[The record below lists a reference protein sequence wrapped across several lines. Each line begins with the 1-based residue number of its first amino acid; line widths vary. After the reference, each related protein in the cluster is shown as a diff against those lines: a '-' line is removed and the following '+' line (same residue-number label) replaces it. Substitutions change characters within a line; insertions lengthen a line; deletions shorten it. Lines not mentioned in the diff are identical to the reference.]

1 MATIGAVALALCVE
15 FQVCLFFILG
25 MVFARYRP
33 TLRLSRRIELVMM
46 PVCLAGYY
54 YAAQFIGFSAAL
66 LLSAVLFLA
75 VISNDTLTARLLG
88 TRVLQFLGKISYSLY
103 LVHPFAVFPF
113 QMIGSAL
120 VHRGVNHGHV
130 FLFYLPVPCQ
140 RRSWPPPLAITLLK
154 RGYARSSPNG
164 RGSVGPFPRKHSRSR
179 DAEQSARANGRAS
192 TPPRAPSAVIRRSIA
207 VRTFDDWD
215 DPPPGSWRRTW
226 SRIAGRRPGEA
237 SCKRC

>member
-1 MATIGAVALALCVE
+1 MQQNSWTLSYEWGFYIVVGVAWLVTERTKQVWAMATIGAVALALCVE

-130 FLFYLPVPCQ
+130 FLFYLACAVPT
-140 RRSWPPPLAITLLK
+140 TL
-154 RGYARSSPNG
+154 
-164 RGSVGPFPRKHSRSR
+164 V
-179 DAEQSARANGRAS
+179 AS
-192 TPPRAPSAVIRRSIA
+192 TLSYHFIETRLCEVIA
-207 VRTFDDWD
+207 QRTRF
-215 DPPPGSWRRTW
+215 GRTVPTKAFK
-226 SRIAGRRPGEA
+226 IAG
-237 SCKRC
+237 C